1 MIIKTRNPS
10 DKKALINSPI
20 IMFLL
25 RADQH
30 LYNLLLL
37 NALLDPIVYAIRI
50 REVRVGYIRL
60 FCRWKCCHKL
70 PFIKRLYQQAYEES
84 TQSRQS
90 RIQSFTFNT
99 DLNSSLSIKYRTASY
114 KQNSYS
120 SKDYESNNGKTT
132 LQTLI

>member
-25 RADQH
+25 KADQH

-37 NALLDPIVYAIRI
+37 NAFLDPIVYAIRI

-70 PFIKRLYQQAYEES
+70 SFIKRLYQQAYEES

-120 SKDYESNNGKTT
+120 SKDYESNNEKTT
-132 LQTLI
+132 EQTLI